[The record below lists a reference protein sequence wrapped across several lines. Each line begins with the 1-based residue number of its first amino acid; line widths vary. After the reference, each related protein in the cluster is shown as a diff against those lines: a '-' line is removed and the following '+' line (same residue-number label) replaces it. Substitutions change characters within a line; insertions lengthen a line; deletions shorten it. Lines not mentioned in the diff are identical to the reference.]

1 MKPLF
6 IGNDV
11 YIDSNTIFCIM
22 SSWHPKAK
30 KLIAQAKK
38 ENTLLDFTAGNT
50 RQSIIILNTGISI
63 ISTMLPN
70 AIVDNI
76 VCKLY
81 NPIHKSAENKGER

>member
-1 MKPLF
+1 MKPLY

-30 KLIAQAKK
+30 KFIAQAKK

-50 RQSIIILNTGISI
+50 RQSIIILNTGSI
-63 ISTMLPN
+63 IASIMSPKD
-70 AIVDNI
+70 IIYNI
-76 VCKLY
+76 
-81 NPIHKSAENKGER
+81 

>member
-1 MKPLF
+1 MKPLY

-38 ENTLLDFTAGNT
+38 ENKFLDFTAGKG
-50 RQSIIILNTGISI
+50 RISIIILNTGSI
-63 ISTMLPN
+63 IASIMSPKD
-70 AIVDNI
+70 IIDNME
-76 VCKLY
+76 
-81 NPIHKSAENKGER
+81 S

>member
-22 SSWHPKAK
+22 SARRPKAK

-50 RQSIIILNTGISI
+50 RQSVIILNAGSII
-63 ISTMLPN
+63 ISTVLPN
-70 AIVDNI
+70 ALADSI
-76 VCKLY
+76 
-81 NPIHKSAENKGER
+81 KG

>member
-1 MKPLF
+1 MKPLY

-38 ENTLLDFTAGNT
+38 ENKFLDFTAGNT
-50 RQSIIILNTGISI
+50 RQSIIILNTGSI
-63 ISTMLPN
+63 IASIMLPKD
-70 AIVDNI
+70 IIDSI
-76 VCKLY
+76 E
-81 NPIHKSAENKGER
+81 S

>member
-1 MKPLF
+1 MKPLY

-38 ENTLLDFTAGNT
+38 ENTILDFTAGNT
-50 RQSIIILNTGISI
+50 RQSIIILNTGSII
-63 ISTMLPN
+63 ISTMLPKDIIN
-70 AIVDNI
+70 SIE
-76 VCKLY
+76 
-81 NPIHKSAENKGER
+81 S